1 MKGSLTIRIL
11 DSPEIRLQ
19 YRKITIQ
26 EEFRYSFLVKW
37 NPKETPRYRKFRV
50 VGGIVSPNSKPH
62 QTNL

>member
-1 MKGSLTIRIL
+1 MKGSLTMRIL

-19 YRKITIQ
+19 YRKITVR

-50 VGGIVSPNSKPH
+50 VGGSVSPNSKLH